1 METEVKLHYKN
12 KKAIIQLL
20 KNNHFNLVKKIKV
33 KDSYFGQGHSSMSDI
48 NQLYRIRETNKQSFE
63 FTYKNKISRKGKIT
77 KRQEIN
83 VSIDKPASMHKILL
97 SLGCQ
102 LIKENYSEKE
112 IWEKDNIRL
121 EFIENKKP
129 QKIKFIEIEGIS
141 NKAIAKLIDL
151 LRVYVKPVG
160 EEIFSNKSN

>member
-1 METEVKLHYKN
+1 MEIEAKLQYKN
-12 KKAIIQLL
+12 KKVIIQVL
-20 KNNHFNLVKKIKV
+20 KNNHFNLIKKIKV
-33 KDSYFGQGHSSMSDI
+33 KDSYFGQGHSSMSDT
-48 NQLYRIRETNKQSFE
+48 NQLYRIREINNNLFE
-63 FTYKNKISRKGKIT
+63 FTYKNKISEKGKIT

-83 VSIDKPASMHKILL
+83 VSIDNPASMHKILL

-112 IWEKDNIRL
+112 IWEKGNIRL

-129 QKIKFIEIEGIS
+129 QKIKFIEIESIS
-141 NKAIAKLIDL
+141 DKTITKLIDL
-151 LRVYVKPVG
+151 LREHIEPVG